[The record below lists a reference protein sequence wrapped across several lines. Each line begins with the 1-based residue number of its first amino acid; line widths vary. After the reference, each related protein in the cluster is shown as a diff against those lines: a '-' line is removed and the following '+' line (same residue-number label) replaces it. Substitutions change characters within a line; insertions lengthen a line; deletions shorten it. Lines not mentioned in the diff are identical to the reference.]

1 MHLHSADPAVV
12 DPPGLRRGEFLATL
26 HVTRTTSVLARAQE
40 EPRMSLT
47 IASILAESAIRH
59 ADRTAVVLGDL
70 RLTYAQLWSHA
81 KQYAAVLR
89 EKGVG
94 PGDKVAILLP
104 NTPHFPL
111 TYFGALALGAV
122 AVPVHALLKSEEIQ
136 YVLEDS
142 GAKVLVCAAPLLGEG
157 AKGAELAGVPVLAV
171 MDGGDATIE
180 RIDNLAFEVQP
191 IEAIEQREPEDT
203 AVILYTSGTTGTP
216 KGAEITHLNVTMNVL
231 ASATYSFDIGPD
243 DVVLGC
249 LPLFHTF
256 GQTCCMNTA
265 FFVGASVVL
274 LPRFDG
280 KQALE
285 LLEKEKCTIFMGV
298 PTMYVGLL
306 EAAKTSD
313 IRPKLK
319 SALSGGAALPI
330 PVLEQFTEVFGTQV
344 LEGYGLTETSPVAT
358 FNQVSFEPKPGTVG
372 KQIWGVE
379 VEVAKAEVD
388 ERIELLPIG
397 ELGEIVVRGHNV
409 FKGYLNKPEATAA
422 AIVDG
427 WFRTGDLGTKDE
439 EGYVSIVD
447 RKKDM
452 VIRGGYNI
460 YPREVEEALLRH
472 PAVAQVAVFAL
483 PDPQYGEEVSAA
495 VVLDP
500 AGGEITAKELSEW
513 AKSKLAAYKYPRRI
527 FFTDAFPLGPSGKVL
542 KRELQEQYKGE

>member
-1 MHLHSADPAVV
+1 
-12 DPPGLRRGEFLATL
+12 
-26 HVTRTTSVLARAQE
+26 
-40 EPRMSLT
+40 MSLT
-47 IASILAESAIRH
+47 IASILAESAVRH

-70 RLTYAQLWSHA
+70 RLTYAQLWGHA
-81 KQYAAVLR
+81 KQYARVLR
-89 EKGVG
+89 DAGVG
-94 PGDKVAILLP
+94 PGDKVALLLP

-111 TYFGALALGAV
+111 AYFGTLALGGV
-122 AVPVHALLKSEEIQ
+122 AVPVHALLKAEEIQ

-142 GAKVLVCAAPLLGEG
+142 GATVLVCAAPLLGEG

-171 MDGGDATIE
+171 MDGGDATIR
-180 RIDNLAFEVQP
+180 RIDTEALSAAP
-191 IEAIEQREPEDT
+191 IEAVVPREPDDT
-203 AVILYTSGTTGTP
+203 AVILYTSGTTGQP
-216 KGAEITHLNVTMNVL
+216 KGAEISHLNVTMNVL
-231 ASATYSFDIGPD
+231 ASATNSFDIGPD

-280 KQALE
+280 MQALE
-285 LLEKEKCTIFMGV
+285 LLAEEGCTIFMGV
-298 PTMYVGLL
+298 PTMYIGLL

-313 IRPKLK
+313 VRPQLK
-319 SALSGGAALPI
+319 SALSGGAALPV
-330 PVLEQFTEVFGTQV
+330 PVLETFAEVFGTNV

-358 FNQVSFEPKPGTVG
+358 FNQVGFPPKAGTVG

-379 VEVAKAEVD
+379 VEIAQAEVD
-388 ERIELLPIG
+388 DRIELLTEPG

-427 WFRTGDLGTKDE
+427 WFRTGDLGTKDAD
-439 EGYVSIVD
+439 GYVSIVD

-472 PAVAQVAVFAL
+472 PAVGQVAVIGV
-483 PDPQYGEEVSAA
+483 PDPQYGEEVAA
-495 VVLDP
+495 VVVKDP
-500 AGGEITAKELSEW
+500 AGGDVTEAELSAWAKER
-513 AKSKLAAYKYPRRI
+513 LAAYKYPRRV
-527 FFTDAFPLGPSGKVL
+527 FFADSFPLGPSGKVL
-542 KRELQEQYKGE
+542 KRELVQQYGQG

>member
-1 MHLHSADPAVV
+1 
-12 DPPGLRRGEFLATL
+12 
-26 HVTRTTSVLARAQE
+26 
-40 EPRMSLT
+40 MSLT
-47 IASILAESAIRH
+47 IASILAESAVRH

-70 RLTYAQLWSHA
+70 RLTYAQLWGHA

-94 PGDKVAILLP
+94 PGDAVALLLP

-111 TYFGALALGAV
+111 AYFGVLALGAV
-122 AVPVHALLKSEEIQ
+122 AVPVHALLKAEEIQ

-142 GAKVLVCAAPLLGEG
+142 GAKALVCAAPLLGEG

-171 MDGGDATIE
+171 MDGGDATLE
-180 RIDNLAFEVQP
+180 RIDTMALSATP
-191 IEAIEQREPEDT
+191 IDALVPREPDDT

-216 KGAEITHLNVTMNVL
+216 KGAEITHLNVTMNVV
-231 ASATYSFDIGPD
+231 ASAMHSFDID
-243 DVVLGC
+243 SSDVVLGC

-265 FFVGASVVL
+265 FYVGASVVM

-280 KQALE
+280 AQALE
-285 LLEKEKCTIFMGV
+285 LLTKEKCTIFMGV
-298 PTMYVGLL
+298 PTMYIGLL
-306 EAAKTSD
+306 EAAKTSEH
-313 IRPKLK
+313 RPQLK
-319 SALSGGAALPI
+319 SALSGGAALPV

-358 FNQVSFEPKPGTVG
+358 FNQVGFPPKPGTVG

-388 ERIELLPIG
+388 ESIELLPTG

-409 FKGYLNKPEATAA
+409 FKGYLNKPDATKA

-439 EGYVSIVD
+439 DGYVAIVD

-472 PAVAQVAVFAL
+472 PAVGQVAVFGL

-495 VVLDP
+495 IVRDP
-500 AGGEITAKELSEW
+500 AGGEVTAEQISAWAKE
-513 AKSKLAAYKYPRRI
+513 KLAAYKYPRRV
-527 FFTDAFPLGPSGKVL
+527 FFVDSFPLGPSGKVL
-542 KRELQEQYKGE
+542 KRELQEQFKD

>member
-1 MHLHSADPAVV
+1 
-12 DPPGLRRGEFLATL
+12 
-26 HVTRTTSVLARAQE
+26 
-40 EPRMSLT
+40 MSLT
-47 IASILAESAIRH
+47 IASILAESAVRH

-70 RLTYAQLWSHA
+70 KLTYAQLWAHT
-81 KQYAAVLR
+81 KQYAQVLR
-89 EKGVG
+89 DQGVG
-94 PGDKVAILLP
+94 PGDKVAMLLP

-157 AKGAELAGVPVLAV
+157 AKGAELAGVPVPGRHGRRRRHHRA
-171 MDGGDATIE
+171 D
-180 RIDNLAFEVQP
+180 RQP
-191 IEAIEQREPEDT
+191 GVRGAADRGAGSREPDDT
-203 AVILYTSGTTGTP
+203 AVILYTSGTTGQP
-216 KGAEITHLNVTMNVL
+216 KGAEISHLNVTMNVL

-280 KQALE
+280 AAALE
-285 LLEKEKCTIFMGV
+285 LLVKEKCTIFMGV
-298 PTMYVGLL
+298 PTMYVGLI
-306 EAAKTSD
+306 EAAKTSEH
-313 IRPKLK
+313 RPKLK
-319 SALSGGAALPI
+319 SALSGGAALPV
-330 PVLEQFTEVFGTQV
+330 PLLEKFAEVFGTEV

-358 FNQVSFEPKPGTVG
+358 FNQVGFTPKPGTVG

-379 VEVAKAEVD
+379 VEIAKAEVD
-388 ERIELLPIG
+388 ERIELLPTG

-439 EGYVSIVD
+439 DGYVSIVD

-452 VIRGGYNI
+452 VIRGGYNV

-472 PAVAQVAVFAL
+472 PAVGQVAVIGV
-483 PDPQYGEEVSAA
+483 PDPQYGEEVCA
-495 VVLDP
+495 VVVKDP
-500 AGGEITAKELSEW
+500 EGGEITEEELSAW
-513 AKSKLAAYKYPRRI
+513 SKTKLAAYKYPRRVI
-527 FFTDAFPLGPSGKVL
+527 FTDSFPLGPSGKVL
-542 KRELQEQYKGE
+542 KRELVQQYGGS

>member
-1 MHLHSADPAVV
+1 
-12 DPPGLRRGEFLATL
+12 
-26 HVTRTTSVLARAQE
+26 
-40 EPRMSLT
+40 MSLT
-47 IASILAESAIRH
+47 IASILAESAVRH

-70 RLTYAQLWSHA
+70 RLTYAQLWAHT

-111 TYFGALALGAV
+111 TYFGTLALGAV
-122 AVPVHALLKSEEIQ
+122 AVPVHALLKAEEIQ

-157 AKGAELAGVPVLAV
+157 AKGAELAGVPVLGV
-171 MDGGDATIE
+171 MDSPGGVDGDATVE
-180 RIDNLAFEVQP
+180 RIDNAALQAAP
-191 IEAIEQREPEDT
+191 IEAIVQREPEDT

-280 KQALE
+280 AQALE
-285 LLEKEKCTIFMGV
+285 LLAKEKCTIFMGV

-306 EAAKTSD
+306 EAAKASEH
-313 IRPKLK
+313 RPTLK
-319 SALSGGAALPI
+319 SALSGGAALPV
-330 PVLEQFTEVFGTQV
+330 PVLEKFTEVFGTEV

-358 FNQVSFEPKPGTVG
+358 FNQVGFPPKPGTVG

-388 ERIELLPIG
+388 ESIELLPTG

-427 WFRTGDLGTKDE
+427 WFRTGDLGTKDAD
-439 EGYVSIVD
+439 GYVSIVD

-460 YPREVEEALLRH
+460 YPREVEETLLRH
-472 PAVAQVAVFAL
+472 PAVGQVAVFGL

-500 AGGEITAKELSEW
+500 AGGDVTAEELSAWAKE
-513 AKSKLAAYKYPRRI
+513 KLAAYKYPRRI
-527 FFTDAFPLGPSGKVL
+527 FFTAAFPLGPSGKVL
-542 KRELQEQYKGE
+542 KRELQEQYKQQ

>member
-1 MHLHSADPAVV
+1 
-12 DPPGLRRGEFLATL
+12 
-26 HVTRTTSVLARAQE
+26 
-40 EPRMSLT
+40 MSLT
-47 IASILAESAIRH
+47 IASILAESAVRH
-59 ADRTAVVLGDL
+59 ADRTAVVLGEL
-70 RLTYAQLWSHA
+70 KLTYAQLWAHSL
-81 KQYAAVLR
+81 QYAAVLR

-94 PGDKVAILLP
+94 PGDKVALLLP

-111 TYFGALALGAV
+111 AYYGTLALGAV
-122 AVPVHALLKSEEIQ
+122 AVPVHALLKAEEIE
-136 YVLEDS
+136 YVLRDS
-142 GAKVLVCAAPLLGEG
+142 GAKTLICAAPLLGEG

-171 MDGGDATIE
+171 MDGGDATRE
-180 RIDNLAFEVQP
+180 RIDTLALSATP
-191 IEAIEQREPEDT
+191 IASMVLTEADDT

-216 KGAEITHLNVTMNVL
+216 KGAEITHLNVVMNVV
-231 ASATYSFDIGPD
+231 ASAMHSFDIDKD

-265 FFVGASVVL
+265 FYVGASVVL

-280 KQALE
+280 GQALE
-285 LLEKEKCTIFMGV
+285 LMVKEKCTIFMGV
-298 PTMYVGLL
+298 PTMYVGLI
-306 EAAKTSD
+306 EAAKTSEH
-313 IRPKLK
+313 RPVLK
-319 SALSGGAALPI
+319 SALSGGAALPV
-330 PVLEQFTEVFGTQV
+330 PVLEKFTEVFGTNV

-358 FNQVSFEPKPGTVG
+358 FNQVGFPPKPGTVG

-379 VEVAKAEVD
+379 VEVAAAEV
-388 ERIELLPIG
+388 EESIQMLPTG

-427 WFRTGDLGTKDE
+427 WFRTGDLGTKDAD
-439 EGYVSIVD
+439 GYVSIVD

-452 VIRGGYNI
+452 VIRGGYNV

-472 PAVAQVAVFAL
+472 PAVGQVAVFAL

-500 AGGEITAKELSEW
+500 AGGDVTAEELSAW
-513 AKSKLAAYKYPRRI
+513 AKTKLAAYKYPRRI

-542 KRELQEQYKGE
+542 KRELVEQFKG

>member
-1 MHLHSADPAVV
+1 
-12 DPPGLRRGEFLATL
+12 
-26 HVTRTTSVLARAQE
+26 
-40 EPRMSLT
+40 MSLT
-47 IASILAESAIRH
+47 IASILAESAVRH

-81 KQYAAVLR
+81 LQYAAVLR

-94 PGDKVAILLP
+94 PGDKVAMLLP

-111 TYFGALALGAV
+111 TYFGTLALGAV
-122 AVPVHALLKSEEIQ
+122 AVPVHALLKAEEIQ

-142 GAKVLVCAAPLLGEG
+142 GAKALVCAAPLLGEG
-157 AKGAELAGVPVLAV
+157 AKGAELAGIPVLAV
-171 MDGGDATIE
+171 MDGGDATLE
-180 RIDNLAFEVQP
+180 RIDTAAQSATPV
-191 IEAIEQREPEDT
+191 EALVPREADDT

-216 KGAEITHLNVTMNVL
+216 KGAEVTHLNLTMNVL
-231 ASATYSFDIGPD
+231 ASATYSFDITKE

-265 FFVGASVVL
+265 FFVGASVVM

-280 KQALE
+280 ASALE
-285 LLEKEKCTIFMGV
+285 LLVNESCTIFMGV

-306 EAAKTSD
+306 EAAKTSEL
-313 IRPKLK
+313 RPTLK
-319 SALSGGAALPI
+319 SALSGGAALPV
-330 PVLEQFTEVFGTQV
+330 PVLEKFTEVFGTEV

-358 FNQVSFEPKPGTVG
+358 FNQVGFPPKPGTVG
-372 KQIWGVE
+372 KAIWGVE
-379 VEVAKAEVD
+379 VEVAKAEVED
-388 ERIELLPIG
+388 AIELLPTG

-409 FKGYLNKPEATAA
+409 FKGYLNKPDATKA

-439 EGYVSIVD
+439 DGYVSIVD

-472 PAVAQVAVFAL
+472 PAVGQVAVIGL
-483 PDPQYGEEVSAA
+483 PDPQYGEEVCA
-495 VVLDP
+495 VVVKDP
-500 AGGEITAKELSEW
+500 AGGDLTEQELSAW
-513 AKSKLAAYKYPRRI
+513 SKTKLAAYKYPRRVI
-527 FFTDAFPLGPSGKVL
+527 FTDAFPLGPSGKVL
-542 KRELQEQYKGE
+542 KRELVEQYKG

>member
-1 MHLHSADPAVV
+1 
-12 DPPGLRRGEFLATL
+12 
-26 HVTRTTSVLARAQE
+26 
-40 EPRMSLT
+40 MSLT
-47 IASILAESAIRH
+47 IASILAESAVRH

-70 RLTYAQLWSHA
+70 RLTYAQLWGHT

-94 PGDKVAILLP
+94 PGDKVAMLLP

-122 AVPVHALLKSEEIQ
+122 AVPVHALLKSEEIA

-142 GAKVLVCAAPLLGEG
+142 GATLLVCAAPLLGEG

-180 RIDNLAFEVQP
+180 RIDNRAFEVQP
-191 IEAIEQREPEDT
+191 IEALVQREPDDT

-280 KQALE
+280 AQALE
-285 LLEKEKCTIFMGV
+285 LLAKEKCTIFMGV

-306 EAAKTSD
+306 EAAKTSEH
-313 IRPKLK
+313 RPTLK
-319 SALSGGAALPI
+319 SALSGGAALPV
-330 PVLEQFTEVFGTQV
+330 PVLERFTEVFGTDV

-358 FNQVSFEPKPGTVG
+358 FNQVGFEPRPGTVG

-379 VEVAKAEVD
+379 VEVARAEVD
-388 ERIELLPIG
+388 DAIELLPTG

-409 FKGYLNKPEATAA
+409 FKGYLNKPEATAT

-472 PAVAQVAVFAL
+472 EAVAQVAVFGL

-495 VVLDP
+495 VVKDP
-500 AGGEITAKELSEW
+500 AGGEITEQELSQW
-513 AKSKLAAYKYPRRI
+513 AKGKLAAYKYPRRI
-527 FFTDAFPLGPSGKVL
+527 FFVDAFPLGPSGKVL
-542 KRELQEQYKGE
+542 KRELQAQFKQA

>member
-1 MHLHSADPAVV
+1 
-12 DPPGLRRGEFLATL
+12 
-26 HVTRTTSVLARAQE
+26 
-40 EPRMSLT
+40 MSLT
-47 IASILAESAIRH
+47 IASILAESAVRH

-70 RLTYAQLWSHA
+70 RLTYAQLWGHA

-89 EKGVG
+89 ENGIG
-94 PGDKVAILLP
+94 PGDKVALLLP

-111 TYFGALALGAV
+111 AYFGTLALGGV
-122 AVPVHALLKSEEIQ
+122 AVPVHALLKAEEIQ

-142 GAKVLVCAAPLLGEG
+142 GAKALVCAAPLLGEG

-171 MDGGDATIE
+171 MDGGDATLT
-180 RIDNLAFEVQP
+180 RIDTLALSATP
-191 IEAIEQREPEDT
+191 IDAIVQREPEDT

-216 KGAEITHLNVTMNVL
+216 KGAEITHLNVTMNVV
-231 ASATYSFDIGPD
+231 ASAMHSFDID
-243 DVVLGC
+243 QNDVVLGC

-265 FFVGASVVL
+265 FYVGASVVL

-280 KQALE
+280 AQALE
-285 LLEKEKCTIFMGV
+285 LLAKEKCTIFMGV
-298 PTMYVGLL
+298 PTMYVGLI
-306 EAAKTSD
+306 EAAKTSEH
-313 IRPKLK
+313 RPTLK
-319 SALSGGAALPI
+319 SALSGGAALPVPI
-330 PVLEQFTEVFGTQV
+330 LEKFAEVFGTQV

-358 FNQVSFEPKPGTVG
+358 FNQVGFEPRPGTVG

-388 ERIELLPIG
+388 ESIELLPTG

-409 FKGYLNKPEATAA
+409 FKGYLNKPDATKA

-427 WFRTGDLGTKDE
+427 WFRSGDLGTKDA

-452 VIRGGYNI
+452 VIRGGYNV

-472 PAVAQVAVFAL
+472 PAVGQVAVFAL

-500 AGGEITAKELSEW
+500 AGGEVTAEELSAWSKE
-513 AKSKLAAYKYPRRI
+513 KLAAYKYPRRI
-527 FFTDAFPLGPSGKVL
+527 FFVDTFPLGPSGKVL
-542 KRELQEQYKGE
+542 KRELQEQFKEQ

>member
-1 MHLHSADPAVV
+1 
-12 DPPGLRRGEFLATL
+12 
-26 HVTRTTSVLARAQE
+26 
-40 EPRMSLT
+40 MSLT
-47 IASILAESAIRH
+47 IASILAESAARH
-59 ADRTAVVLGDL
+59 PDRTAVVLGDL
-70 RLTYAQLWSHA
+70 RLTYAQLWGHA
-81 KQYAAVLR
+81 LQYAAVLR

-94 PGDKVAILLP
+94 PGDKVAMLLP

-111 TYFGALALGAV
+111 TYFGTLALGAV
-122 AVPVHALLKSEEIQ
+122 AVPVHALLKAEEIQ

-142 GAKVLVCAAPLLGEG
+142 GAKALVCAAPLLGEG
-157 AKGAELAGVPVLAV
+157 AKGAELAGIPVLAV
-171 MDGGDATIE
+171 MDGGDATLE
-180 RIDNLAFEVQP
+180 RIDTAALSATPV
-191 IEAIEQREPEDT
+191 EAMVAREPDDT

-231 ASATYSFDIGPD
+231 ASATYSFDITQE

-265 FFVGASVVL
+265 FFVGASVVM

-280 KQALE
+280 AQALE

-306 EAAKTSD
+306 EAAKTSEH
-313 IRPKLK
+313 RPTLK
-319 SALSGGAALPI
+319 SALSGGAALPV
-330 PVLEQFTEVFGTQV
+330 PVLEKFSEVFGTEV

-358 FNQVSFEPKPGTVG
+358 FNQVGFPPKPGTVG
-372 KQIWGVE
+372 KAIWGVE
-379 VEVAKAEVD
+379 VEVAKAELD
-388 ERIELLPIG
+388 DRIELLPTG

-409 FKGYLNKPEATAA
+409 FKGYLNKPDATKA

-439 EGYVSIVD
+439 DGYVSIVD

-472 PAVAQVAVFAL
+472 PAVGQVAVIGL
-483 PDPQYGEEVSAA
+483 PDPQYGEEVCAV

-500 AGGEITAKELSEW
+500 AGGEVTEQELSAW
-513 AKSKLAAYKYPRRI
+513 SKTKLAAYKYPRRVI
-527 FFTDAFPLGPSGKVL
+527 FTDAFPLGPSGKVL
-542 KRELQEQYKGE
+542 KRELVEQYKG

>member
-1 MHLHSADPAVV
+1 
-12 DPPGLRRGEFLATL
+12 
-26 HVTRTTSVLARAQE
+26 
-40 EPRMSLT
+40 MSLT
-47 IASILAESAIRH
+47 IASILAESAVRH

-70 RLTYAQLWSHA
+70 RLTYAQLWGHA

-89 EKGVG
+89 EEGVG

-180 RIDNLAFEVQP
+180 RIDNRAFEVQP

-216 KGAEITHLNVTMNVL
+216 KGAEITHLNVIMNVL

-280 KQALE
+280 TQALE

-306 EAAKTSD
+306 EAAKSSD

-319 SALSGGAALPI
+319 SALSGGAALPV
-330 PVLEQFTEVFGTQV
+330 PVLERFVEVFGTNV

-358 FNQVSFEPKPGTVG
+358 FNQVGFEPRPGTVG

-388 ERIELLPIG
+388 ERIELLPTG

-427 WFRTGDLGTKDE
+427 WFRTGDLGTKDAD
-439 EGYVSIVD
+439 GYVSIVD

>member
-1 MHLHSADPAVV
+1 
-12 DPPGLRRGEFLATL
+12 
-26 HVTRTTSVLARAQE
+26 
-40 EPRMSLT
+40 MSLT
-47 IASILAESAIRH
+47 IASILAESAVRH

-70 RLTYAQLWSHA
+70 RLTYAQLWAHS

-89 EKGVG
+89 EKGIG
-94 PGDKVAILLP
+94 PGDKVAMLLP

-111 TYFGALALGAV
+111 AYFGTLALGAV

-142 GAKVLVCAAPLLGEG
+142 GAKVLICAAPLLGEG
-157 AKGAELAGVPVLAV
+157 AKGAELAGIPVLAV
-171 MDGGDATIE
+171 MDSPGGVEGDATLE
-180 RIDNLAFEVQP
+180 RIDAAALQAQP
-191 IEAIEQREPEDT
+191 IEALVPREPEDT

-216 KGAEITHLNVTMNVL
+216 KGAEITHLNVMMNVL
-231 ASATYSFDIGPD
+231 SSATYSFDISAD

-265 FFVGASVVL
+265 FFVGASIVL

-280 KQALE
+280 AQALE
-285 LLEKEKCTIFMGV
+285 LLVKEQCTIFMGV
-298 PTMYVGLL
+298 PTMYIGLL
-306 EAAKTSD
+306 GAAKTSEL
-313 IRPKLK
+313 RPTLK
-319 SALSGGAALPI
+319 SALSGGAALPV
-330 PVLEQFTEVFGTQV
+330 PVLEQFTEVFGTEV

-358 FNQVSFEPKPGTVG
+358 FNQVGFPPKAGTVG

-379 VEVAKAEVD
+379 VEVAKAEV
-388 ERIELLPIG
+388 EESIELLPTG

-409 FKGYLNKPEATAA
+409 FKGYLNKPEETSK

-452 VIRGGYNI
+452 IIRGGYNV
-460 YPREVEEALLRH
+460 YPRDVEEVLLRH
-472 PAVAQVAVFAL
+472 PAVGQVAVIGL
-483 PDPQYGEEVSAA
+483 PHPSHGEEVTA
-495 VVLDP
+495 VVVRSGDDE
-500 AGGEITAKELSEW
+500 ATEEQIIAWSKE
-513 AKSKLAAYKYPRRI
+513 KLAAYKYPRRVL
-527 FFTDAFPLGPSGKVL
+527 FADAFPLGPSGKVL
-542 KRELQEQYKGE
+542 KRELVQQYTEA

>member
-1 MHLHSADPAVV
+1 
-12 DPPGLRRGEFLATL
+12 
-26 HVTRTTSVLARAQE
+26 
-40 EPRMSLT
+40 MSLS
-47 IASILAESAIRH
+47 IASILAESAVRH
-59 ADRTAVVLGDL
+59 ADRTAVVLGEL
-70 RLTYAQLWSHA
+70 KLTYAQLWAHSL
-81 KQYAAVLR
+81 QYAAVLR

-94 PGDKVAILLP
+94 PGDKVALLLP

-111 TYFGALALGAV
+111 AYFGTLALGAV

-142 GAKVLVCAAPLLGEG
+142 GSKVLICAAPLLGEG

-171 MDGGDATIE
+171 MDSPGGGSDASPE
-180 RIDNLAFEVQP
+180 RIDTLALSATP
-191 IEAIEQREPEDT
+191 IQAMVATEPEDT

-216 KGAEITHLNVTMNVL
+216 KGAEITHLNVTMNVV
-231 ASATYSFDIGPD
+231 ASAMHSFDIGPD

-256 GQTCCMNTA
+256 GQTCCMNTS
-265 FFVGASVVL
+265 FYVGASVVM
-274 LPRFDG
+274 LPRFNG
-280 KQALE
+280 AEALE
-285 LLEKEKCTIFMGV
+285 LMVKEKVTIFMGV
-298 PTMYVGLL
+298 PTMYVGLI
-306 EAAKTSD
+306 EAAKTSEH
-313 IRPKLK
+313 RPTLK
-319 SALSGGAALPI
+319 SALSGGAALPV

-358 FNQVSFEPKPGTVG
+358 FNQVGFPPKPGTVG

-379 VEVAKAEVD
+379 VEVARSEV
-388 ERIELLPIG
+388 EEAIELLPTG

-409 FKGYLNKPEATAA
+409 FKGYLNKPEATAT

-427 WFRTGDLGTKDE
+427 WFRTGDLGIKDAD
-439 EGYVSIVD
+439 GYVSIVD

-452 VIRGGYNI
+452 VLRGGYNV

-500 AGGEITAKELSEW
+500 AADAVTAEELSAW
-513 AKSKLAAYKYPRRI
+513 AKTKLAAYKYPRRI

-542 KRELQEQYKGE
+542 KRELQEQFKK